1 MHSISR
7 FIYPKI
13 NYFKNEIKKK
23 GRESLQFLL
32 CVNSFQ
38 YLPGG
43 GNSKS
48 VLRGEGRTASKFPE
62 SSYRGWND
70 FLVATPWIKQPQVSR
85 RWVFWTRPGREQ
97 KVPRPCAHRHFP
109 ARKSLEAYPS
119 AHTCCAPAQR
129 RTDASGGSV
138 QSPNAHPR
146 PAPGGCTSLSALR
159 SLTLQDLQEVGI
171 LSSQV
176 YVSFILPLDNSGPFT
191 AAADVRARARTYTLK
206 ETRVTEARKPASKR
220 GGGGLTPFSSSFCK
234 SSDSREGR
242 LCTRVRMRVVHEAE
256 VNLAESVETAG
267 LLTFI
272 HPPRFSSLAQRR
284 GGDVKGK
291 RGRKQ
296 RLRSGRAMRG
306 CVSGSRKERV
316 KKLYRTGP
324 EALSSWAARS

>member
-1 MHSISR
+1 M
-7 FIYPKI
+7 
-13 NYFKNEIKKK
+13 
-23 GRESLQFLL
+23 
-32 CVNSFQ
+32 
-38 YLPGG
+38 
-43 GNSKS
+43 
-48 VLRGEGRTASKFPE
+48 RTATSLLE
-62 SSYRGWND
+62 RVWRNIR
-70 FLVATPWIKQPQVSR
+70 AR
-85 RWVFWTRPGREQ
+85 TRVVHLPNGAQMRA
-97 KVPRPCAHRHFP
+97 VGLSNRPTHIRALP
-109 ARKSLEAYPS
+109 L
-119 AHTCCAPAQR
+119 
-129 RTDASGGSV
+129 
-138 QSPNAHPR
+138 
-146 PAPGGCTSLSALR
+146 GGCTSLSALR

-220 GGGGLTPFSSSFCK
+220 GSGGLTPFSSSFCK

-242 LCTRVRMRVVHEAE
+242 LCTRVRMWVVHEAE
-256 VNLAESVETAG
+256 VNLAQSVETAG

-272 HPPRFSSLAQRR
+272 QPPRFSSLAQRG